1 MHLRWFFILTFSSLC
16 LPISSD
22 GTRVRRSLSK
32 PLAKVLAKGAKT
44 GLKLGSASF
53 KILREAA
60 SKEAAS
66 GGYLTEKFLTLIY
79 YPHLLTI
86 EGEIA
91 ELHQS
96 NTREM
101 EERGKTIL
109 ALLILASAVPLLAL
123 LLAGSQLY
131 IWVRIRK
138 LKELIADLDN
148 CSTAGMIGGKGTKK
162 QGCL

>member
-1 MHLRWFFILTFSSLC
+1 MHLRWIFILTFSSLC
-16 LPISSD
+16 LPALSEEKR
-22 GTRVRRSLSK
+22 GKRSLSK
-32 PLAKVLAKGAKT
+32 PLAKVLAKGAKS
-44 GLKLGSASF
+44 GIKLGSASF
-53 KILREAA
+53 KVLREAA

-86 EGEIA
+86 ESEIA

-109 ALLILASAVPLLAL
+109 ALIILASTVPLLAL
-123 LLAGSQLY
+123 LLAGSQTY
-131 IWVRIRK
+131 IFVRIRK
-138 LKELIADLDN
+138 IKEEIADLEI
-148 CSTAGMIGGKGTKK
+148 CPTAEKGSKR
-162 QGCL
+162 G